1 MELMFRHVVM
11 FKWTEAATE
20 EQKRNVS
27 ARLAQLPDA
36 IPELK
41 AYHFGPDVG
50 INDGNYD
57 FVVVADFADR
67 AAYLS
72 YRDNPEHRAAVDEA
86 ITPIRA
92 DRAAVQ
98 YEL

>member
-1 MELMFRHVVM
+1 MFRHVVL
-11 FKWTEAATE
+11 FKWTDAATE
-20 EQKRNVS
+20 EQKRNVFAQL
-27 ARLAQLPDA
+27 ARLPEA

-41 AYHFGPDVG
+41 AYHFGPDAG
-50 INDGNYD
+50 INAGNYD
-57 FVVVADFADR
+57 FAVVADFVDR
-67 AAYLS
+67 AGYLS
-72 YRDNPEHRAAVDEA
+72 YRDNPVHRAVIDEA